1 MGPRRVAPGSMACH
15 NVGVPRH
22 DELRATLIELMG
34 TRTIPRDELYD
45 LVAGASA
52 AGGSH
57 PGRSGLVDDIDDL
70 LQFDTCFSGLRGGVA
85 FTPAVLEGT
94 RWTVPIDPANAG
106 EDFVVVHPNLD
117 PFGWWLVHQGI
128 DLADADGSVVAP
140 LQSDAIWDDGVD
152 TDIMVGPP
160 GWLAEIGSLAEFS
173 VIDGRLRCRA
183 LTAPPA
189 PTARQVA
196 ALLAGFD
203 AAVQQRIEE
212 GFGAASEHALSESVI
227 NEALCVDREA
237 FLVAPVPLIDD
248 LHRACGL
255 EMRRHTVA
263 RTGFDWDELDAERA
277 LRRTM
282 HLYDLDDAEA
292 QLFQLLW
299 GASRLVIDGD
309 VDALGTD
316 DEERTNAAALL
327 GACLAEPAVARALW
341 QRHIDDEQPVEA
353 LGRFVDELRL
363 RLGDADFFDGLDWL
377 QARVLDH
384 LGDTD
389 RAVALVEAAC
399 DRGSDHP
406 LLLAEAAAHA
416 ADAGEAAAA
425 LLLLRRA
432 GITDEVD
439 PEAFPSMPS
448 NEVMLLWEVESFA
461 RPPRPLVGRNDR
473 CPCGSGR
480 KYKVCHL
487 GKEELPLAER
497 APWLYQKAMRFLRE
511 RAPTATLQLTDA
523 VVDEETDFLTHD
535 QLSKAPFITDLALHH
550 GMFEQFVAARSHRL
564 PADEALLAAQWELTS
579 ASVFEV
585 VSARGTSIDVR
596 DIASGDVVT
605 VSGVTADVPV
615 GTTLYGRPLPVGDT
629 HRPFPGWVP
638 VSRALVDSVLA
649 AIDTEDPFEVARAL
663 APVFAPPK
671 LTNTDGHMMEAHSPR
686 WRLPVGCDASTV
698 GAALESVGFGSS
710 ASGASADEI
719 DELSWVLTAPGQIGP
734 TVISQLFLRSD
745 CPDELVGDANS
756 AERAE
761 ALIDLVAAALPDA
774 ELIDHEVQTL
784 ADLARA
790 YDPERVSSEL
800 DVTDPQ
806 VAEMLT
812 NFMHSMEERWID
824 ESIPALGGRTPRD
837 AITDPI
843 GREQVEQLLA
853 SVPIIDDPGAMSPVR
868 LRALLGLPEPPAM

>member
-1 MGPRRVAPGSMACH
+1 
-15 NVGVPRH
+15 
-22 DELRATLIELMG
+22 MG
-34 TRTIPRDELYD
+34 TRTVPRDELYD
-45 LVAGASA
+45 LVAAASA
-52 AGGSH
+52 AGSSRT
-57 PGRSGLVDDIDDL
+57 GRSRLIDDIDDL
-70 LQFDTCFSGLRGGVA
+70 LQFDTCFSQLHGGLV

-94 RWTVPIDPANAG
+94 RWTVPIDSANAAD
-106 EDFVVVHPNLD
+106 DFVVVHPHLD
-117 PFGWWLVHQGI
+117 PFGWWLVHHGI
-128 DLADADGSVVAP
+128 DLADADGAVLAP
-140 LQSDAIWDDGVD
+140 LHSDAIWEEGVD

-160 GWLAEIGSLAEFS
+160 GWLAELGSLAEFS
-173 VIDGRLRCRA
+173 VVDGRLRCRA
-183 LTAPPA
+183 LTTPPV

-196 ALLAGFD
+196 ATLAGFD
-203 AAVQQRIEE
+203 AAVQHRIDE
-212 GFGAASEHALSESVI
+212 GFGDASEHALNESVI

-255 EMRRHTVA
+255 EMHRHTVA
-263 RTGFDWDELDAERA
+263 RTGFDWDELEVQRA

-282 HLYDLDDAEA
+282 HLYDLNDAEA

-299 GASRLVIDGD
+299 GASRLVIEEDP
-309 VDALGTD
+309 DALGTD

-353 LGRFVDELRL
+353 LGRFADELRL

-389 RAVALVEAAC
+389 RAVALVESAR

-416 ADAGEAAAA
+416 ADAGNAAAA

-439 PEAFPSMPS
+439 PEEFPSMPS
-448 NEVMLLWEVESFA
+448 NEVKLLWEVESFA
-461 RPPRPLVGRNDR
+461 RPPRPLVGRNDK

-480 KYKVCHL
+480 KYKACHL

-535 QLSKAPFITDLALHH
+535 QLSNAPFITDLALHQF
-550 GMFEQFVAARSHRL
+550 GVFEQFVAARSHRL

-585 VSARGTSIDVR
+585 VSVHGTTITVR

-629 HRPFPGWVP
+629 HRAFPGWVP

-649 AIDTEDPFEVARAL
+649 AIDTEDPFEVASAL

-671 LTNTDGHMMEAHSPR
+671 LTNTDGHIMEAHSPR

-698 GAALESVGFGSS
+698 GAALESVGFE
-710 ASGASADEI
+710 SGAAVEDVEIDEI
-719 DELSWVLTAPGQIGP
+719 DELSWVLTTIGQIGP
-734 TVISQLFLRSD
+734 TIISQLFLRSD

-784 ADLARA
+784 ADLARS

-800 DVTDPQ
+800 DVTDPE
-806 VAEMLT
+806 VAEVLA
-812 NFMHSMEERWID
+812 NFMQSMEERWID

-853 SVPIIDDPGAMSPVR
+853 SFPHIDHPGAMSPVR
-868 LRALLGLPEPPAM
+868 LRALLGLPEPPTQ